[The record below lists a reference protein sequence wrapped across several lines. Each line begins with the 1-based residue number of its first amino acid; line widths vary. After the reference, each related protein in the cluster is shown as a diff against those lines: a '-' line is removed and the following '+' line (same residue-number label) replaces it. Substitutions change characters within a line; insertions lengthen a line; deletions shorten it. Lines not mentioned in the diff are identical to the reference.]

1 MAKKNKRSNN
11 NKAKQPETKLND
23 PIVAPEKPA
32 GPNGGA
38 GRKNNAKSE
47 NRKQPPHPQK
57 QPAAPKAIPAEEL
70 KKPKEGTV
78 ISSLVGALD
87 EDYREIDD
95 VMSPQTASEASK
107 LKYPTSQRIFFCVG
121 VFILIMAIVGIV
133 STVDFTKNAISEI
146 ANQTGLKNEFAAY
159 IYPVVASDP
168 PAFDKIEDLPSST
181 IINCSIWQI
190 ILRGNTS
197 NYETVNDYYML
208 IPEIDVEAA
217 AASLFGYG
225 FVIEHQTVGFGNTYF
240 EYNADTK
247 SYTVPANPTLNS
259 YSPRITE
266 LSSIGELYTVTVE
279 YMPPSALAIAGIETE
294 NEPDK
299 TMIYT
304 ISKSKGKMTI
314 NSISHT
320 VSEDTPSEY

>member
-32 GPNGGA
+32 GPNSGA
-38 GRKNNAKSE
+38 GRKNNAKNK
-47 NRKQPPHPQK
+47 NRKQPPKSPK
-57 QPAAPKAIPAEEL
+57 QPAAPKERPASEPKEL
-70 KKPKEGTV
+70 KEGTV
-78 ISSLVGALD
+78 ISSIVGALD

-95 VMSPQTASEASK
+95 VMSPQTTSETTK
-107 LKYPTSQRIFFCVG
+107 VKYPASQKIFFCVG

-190 ILRGNTS
+190 ILSGNTS
-197 NYETVNDYYML
+197 NYEIVNDYYMS
-208 IPEIDVEAA
+208 IPEIDVESA

-240 EYNADTK
+240 EYSADTK
-247 SYTVPANPTLNS
+247 SYTVPTNPTLNS

-266 LSSIGELYTVTVE
+266 LSNVGELYTVTVD

-294 NEPDK
+294 NEPDE